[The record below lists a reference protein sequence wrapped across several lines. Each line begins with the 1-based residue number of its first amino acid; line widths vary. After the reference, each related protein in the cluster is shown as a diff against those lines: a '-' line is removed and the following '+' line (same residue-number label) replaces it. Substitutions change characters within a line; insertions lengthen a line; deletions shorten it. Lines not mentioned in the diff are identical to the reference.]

1 MYRVLLSLR
10 KDASIKYISHLDLV
24 KAFEY
29 ALRRAKTPVAY
40 SEGFNPRPKM
50 SFGGAVGVGVSSDDE
65 RFIVELLEPVDASE
79 IMNNLNSNLPS
90 GLQVLSAES
99 VPDGVKSP
107 VGKLNASDFEIT
119 ITTSDMPAVRELIA
133 SILQSDDY
141 KVTRAKANESK
152 VVDIRPYII
161 DIKVSDN
168 VDGSAV
174 INASFKSTNSG
185 GGRPQDIIQALCGT
199 ISDIQILDIKRIRQY
214 EASETV

>member
-1 MYRVLLSLR
+1 MFRVLLSLK
-10 KDASIKYISHLDLV
+10 KDVSIKFISHLDLV

-65 RFIVELLEPVDASE
+65 RFIIELVEPVNASE
-79 IMNNLNSNLPS
+79 IMNNLNANLPP
-90 GLQVLSAES
+90 GLQVLSAEN
-99 VPDGVKSP
+99 VQDGVKSP

-119 ITTSDMPAVRELIA
+119 VSTSDMPAVKELIG
-133 SILQSDDY
+133 SILQSDEY
-141 KVTRAKANESK
+141 RVTRAKANESK
-152 VVDIRPYII
+152 VVDIRPYVI
-161 DIKVSDN
+161 DIIVIDN
-168 VDGSAV
+168 ADGSAV

-199 ISDIQILDIKRIRQY
+199 IPDIQILDIKRIRQY

>member
-1 MYRVLLSLR
+1 MYRVLLSLK

-65 RFIVELLEPVDASE
+65 RFIIELVEPVDASE
-79 IMNNLNSNLPS
+79 IMNNLNANLPP
-90 GLQVLSAES
+90 GLQVLFAEN

-107 VGKLNASDFEIT
+107 IGKLNASDFEIT
-119 ITTSDMPAVRELIA
+119 VSTSDMSAVKELIG
-133 SILQSDDY
+133 SILQSEEY
-141 KVTRAKANESK
+141 RVTRVKANESK
-152 VVDIRPYII
+152 EVDIRPYVI
-161 DIKVSDN
+161 DIKVIDN
-168 VDGSAV
+168 ADGSAV

-185 GGRPQDIIQALCGT
+185 GGRPQDIIHALCGT
-199 ISDIQILDIKRIRQY
+199 ISDIRILEIKRICQFEVS
-214 EASETV
+214 EAV